1 MHNDKEEKRNTPP
14 RGGHG
19 PMRTIEKPKNFG
31 EALSK
36 LFKSLNDFK
45 VLLIISLVL
54 AGLSAILA
62 LVRSE
67 ERRVGKECRS
77 RWSPYH

>member
-1 MHNDKEEKRNTPP
+1 MHNGKEEKRNTPP

-45 VLLIISLVL
+45 VLLIWRNYKMI
-54 AGLSAILA
+54 
-62 LVRSE
+62 
-67 ERRVGKECRS
+67 C
-77 RWSPYH
+77 

>member
-1 MHNDKEEKRNTPP
+1 MHNGKEEKRNTPP

-45 VLLIISLVL
+45 VLLIISSTICHFSFLFPHML
-54 AGLSAILA
+54 
-62 LVRSE
+62 
-67 ERRVGKECRS
+67 
-77 RWSPYH
+77 YHYNYYNYRN